1 MSSRR
6 PRLPGNARRQPLMWR
21 RARSAW
27 LLAVA
32 VLAGSAVAVPDRAA
46 AAQAPVRTC
55 ASLATVDL
63 SGVDAQVSS
72 AADRT
77 ENGVL
82 FCEVKGYL
90 SPNTQFTVLLPQTT
104 WLGGYLQQ
112 GCGGYCGHSE
122 VNLDEPSRTSLHQAP
137 FEPLRR
143 GEFVVAADDQGH
155 AGPGTLWGKE
165 DPMLRVI
172 YGYRS
177 EHDLSRAV
185 KAIVRSYYASEPSH
199 TYFDGVSDG
208 GHEALMLAQRYPQ
221 DFDGILVGSPAHNWT
236 EFAGIYSAWLVRA
249 NMDAN
254 GRQILDSAKL
264 PALHAAVMA
273 ACADAN
279 GVIRDPRACTFDPE
293 SIRCP
298 AGVDR
303 PDCLTAPQVTAVR
316 ALYRG
321 PTYRGRQLYDGGQ
334 PYGSEL
340 AWDGWL
346 IQPAD
351 DPRWPADTSAYGL
364 SVGYHKHL
372 AYWRNPPAS
381 FSLSDL
387 RFTPALYRRLR
398 PLAGLY
404 DSTNPD
410 LRAFRAR
417 GGKIILYHGWADQG
431 LSPWATTNYY
441 AAVARFMGGYEAIQ
455 SFSRLYMIPG
465 LYHCPSPCGHV
476 PTGDPAIKVD
486 LIDELVRWVE
496 QGQTPQEVTFPVSEQ
511 TTGTP
516 LTSLIVAPF
525 NPLAPAP
532 DNRGLNS
539 GYRYLFQRDV
549 YRPGRELWCRQRG
562 PKLVCS
568 HDRAVGEAPA
578 PRARTH

>member
-1 MSSRR
+1 MIWTAV
-6 PRLPGNARRQPLMWR
+6 RLRGEARERQALR
-21 RARSAW
+21 CCRAVVAW
-27 LLAVA
+27 LLGVA
-32 VLAGSAVAVPDRAA
+32 VLAGGAGTPTAQAA
-46 AAQAPVRTC
+46 AAQAPVGTC
-55 ASLATVDL
+55 ASLATADL
-63 SGVDAQVSS
+63 SEVDAQVSS

-77 ENGVL
+77 ENGVR

-155 AGPGTLWGKE
+155 EGPGTLWGKE
-165 DPMLRVI
+165 NPMLRVVW
-172 YGYRS
+172 GYRS
-177 EHDLSRAV
+177 EHDLARAAQ
-185 KAIVRSYYASEPSH
+185 AIIRLYYGRGPSH
-199 TYFDGVSDG
+199 SYFDGVSDG
-208 GHEALMLAQRYPQ
+208 GHEALMLGQRYPN
-221 DFDGILVGSPAHNWT
+221 DFDGILVGSPANNWT

-249 NMDAN
+249 NMDES
-254 GRQILDSAKL
+254 GRQILDSSKL

-273 ACADAN
+273 ACADPN
-279 GVIRDPRACTFDPE
+279 GVIRDPRACTFDPA
-293 SIRCP
+293 SILCP
-298 AGVDR
+298 AGADR
-303 PDCLTAPQVTAVR
+303 SDCLTAPQVTVAR

-346 IQPAD
+346 TQPAGD
-351 DPRWPADTSAYGL
+351 AGWPADTSAYGL
-364 SVGYHKHL
+364 SDGYHRHL
-372 AYWRNPPAS
+372 AYWQNPPAS
-381 FSLSDL
+381 FSLRDL
-387 RFTPALYRRLR
+387 RFTPALYQQLR

-404 DSTNPD
+404 DSTSPD

-417 GGKIILYHGWADQG
+417 GGKIIVYHGWADQG

-441 AAVARFMGGYEAIQ
+441 AAMAHFLGGYRAIQ

-476 PTGDPAIKVD
+476 PTGDPAITVD
-486 LIDELVRWVE
+486 LMDELVRWVE
-496 QGQTPQEVTFPVSEQ
+496 QGQAPQDVTFPVSEQ

-516 LTSLIVAPF
+516 LTSLTVSPF

-532 DNRGLNS
+532 RNDGLNS
-539 GYRYLFQRDV
+539 GYQYLFERDV
-549 YRPGRELWCRQRG
+549 YRPGRELWCEQRG
-562 PKLVCS
+562 SELVCS
-568 HDRAVGEAPA
+568 HTAGARITRA
-578 PRARTH
+578 H

>member
-1 MSSRR
+1 MPRR
-6 PRLPGNARRQPLMWR
+6 GVLAV
-21 RARSAW
+21 
-27 LLAVA
+27 LLAVSA
-32 VLAGSAVAVPDRAA
+32 MAVAGAAPAA
-46 AAQAPVRTC
+46 AAVQAPVRSC
-55 ASLATVDL
+55 ASVASIDL
-63 SGVDAQVSS
+63 SAVDAQISS
-72 AADRT
+72 GADRT
-77 ENGVL
+77 ANGVL

-90 SPNTQFTVLLPQTT
+90 SPNTQFTLLLPQST

-155 AGPGTLWGKE
+155 QGPGTLWGKE

-177 EHDLSRAV
+177 EHDLFRATQ
-185 KAIVRSYYASEPSH
+185 AIIRSYYGSDPTH

-221 DFDGILVGSPAHNWT
+221 DFDGILVGSPANNWT

-249 NMDAN
+249 NMDAA
-254 GRQILDSAKL
+254 GRQILDSSKL

-273 ACADAN
+273 ACADSH
-279 GVIRDPRACTFDPE
+279 GVIRDPRACTFDPA

-298 AGVDR
+298 AGADR
-303 PDCLTAPQVTAVR
+303 PDCLTSDQVRVVR

-321 PTYRGRQLYDGGQ
+321 PTYHRWNLYDGGQ

-340 AWDGWL
+340 AWDGWVTK
-346 IQPAD
+346 PAG
-351 DPRWPADTSAYGL
+351 DPGWPQNTSAYGL
-364 SVGYHKHL
+364 SVGYHRHL
-372 AYWRNPPAS
+372 GYWRNPPAS
-381 FSLSDL
+381 FDLRDL
-387 RFTPALYRRLR
+387 RFTPALYARLR
-398 PLAGLY
+398 PLAGMY
-404 DSTNPD
+404 DSTDPD

-441 AAVARFMGGYEAIQ
+441 SAVARLMGGYQAIQ

-496 QGQTPQEVTFPVSEQ
+496 QGQGPRDVTFPVSEQ

-516 LTSLIVAPF
+516 LQSLTVSPF
-525 NPLAPAP
+525 DPLAAP
-532 DNRGLNS
+532 PRNRGLNS
-539 GYRYLFQRDV
+539 NYRYLFRRDV

-568 HDRAVGEAPA
+568 HSAPGQRE
-578 PRARTH
+578 PSTRR

>member
-1 MSSRR
+1 M
-6 PRLPGNARRQPLMWR
+6 
-21 RARSAW
+21 
-27 LLAVA
+27 AVA
-32 VLAGSAVAVPDRAA
+32 GAAPAA
-46 AAQAPVRTC
+46 AAVQAPVRSC
-55 ASLATVDL
+55 ASVASIDL
-63 SGVDAQVSS
+63 SAVDAQISS

-77 ENGVL
+77 ANGVL

-90 SPNTQFTVLLPQTT
+90 SPNTQFTLLLPQST

-155 AGPGTLWGKE
+155 QGPGTLWGKE

-177 EHDLSRAV
+177 EHDLFRATQ
-185 KAIVRSYYASEPSH
+185 AIIRSYYGSDPTH

-221 DFDGILVGSPAHNWT
+221 DFDGILVGSPANNWT

-249 NMDAN
+249 NMDAA
-254 GRQILDSAKL
+254 GRQILDSSKL

-273 ACADAN
+273 ACADSH
-279 GVIRDPRACTFDPE
+279 GVIRDPRACTFDPA

-298 AGVDR
+298 AGADR
-303 PDCLTAPQVTAVR
+303 PDCLTSDQVGVVR

-321 PTYRGRQLYDGGQ
+321 PTYHRWNLYDGGQ

-340 AWDGWL
+340 AWDGWVTK
-346 IQPAD
+346 PAG
-351 DPRWPADTSAYGL
+351 DPGWPQNTSAYGL
-364 SVGYHKHL
+364 SVGYHRHL
-372 AYWRNPPAS
+372 GYWRNPPAS
-381 FSLSDL
+381 FDLRDL
-387 RFTPALYRRLR
+387 RFTPALYARLR
-398 PLAGLY
+398 PLAGMY
-404 DSTNPD
+404 DSTDPD

-441 AAVARFMGGYEAIQ
+441 SAVARLMGGYQAIQ

-496 QGQTPQEVTFPVSEQ
+496 QGQGPRDVTFPVSEQ
-511 TTGTP
+511 TTGSP
-516 LTSLIVAPF
+516 LQSLTVSPF
-525 NPLAPAP
+525 DPLAAP
-532 DNRGLNS
+532 PRNRGLNS
-539 GYRYLFQRDV
+539 NYRYLFRRDV

-568 HDRAVGEAPA
+568 HSAPGQRE
-578 PRARTH
+578 PSTRR

>member
-1 MSSRR
+1 MSTSTG
-6 PRLPGNARRQPLMWR
+6 RLMGGVPERAVLRCR
-21 RARSAW
+21 RAVVAL
-27 LLAVA
+27 LLAMTVTAA
-32 VLAGSAVAVPDRAA
+32 VDAAPAA
-46 AAQAPVRTC
+46 ADVRAPMRSC
-55 ASLATVDL
+55 ASLTGVDL
-63 SGVDAQVSS
+63 SDVDAQVST

-90 SPNTQFTVLLPQTT
+90 SPTTQFTVLLPQRT
-104 WLGGYLQQ
+104 WLGNYLQQ

-155 AGPGTLWGKE
+155 EGPGTLWGKE

-177 EHDLSRAV
+177 EHDLFRATQ
-185 KAIVRSYYASEPSH
+185 AIIRSYYGTDPTH
-199 TYFDGVSDG
+199 RYFDGVSDG
-208 GHEALMLAQRYPQ
+208 GHEALMLAQRYPT
-221 DFDGILVGSPAHNWT
+221 DFDGILVGSPANNWT
-236 EFAGIYSAWLVRA
+236 EFAGIYSAWLVWA
-249 NMDAN
+249 NMDAA
-254 GRQILDSAKL
+254 GRQILDSSKL
-264 PALHAAVMA
+264 AALHAAVMA
-273 ACADAN
+273 ACADSH
-279 GVIRDPRACTFDPE
+279 GVIRDPRACTFDPA

-303 PDCLTAPQVTAVR
+303 ADCLTSPQVTVVR
-316 ALYRG
+316 DLYRG
-321 PTYRGRQLYDGGQ
+321 PTYHAWNLYDGGQ

-346 IQPAD
+346 TQPAGD
-351 DPRWPADTSAYGL
+351 AGWPQDTGAYGL

-372 AYWRNPPAS
+372 GYWRNPPA
-381 FSLSDL
+381 FDLRDL
-387 RFTPALYRRLR
+387 RFTPALYRQLR

-404 DSTNPD
+404 DSTDPD
-410 LRAFRAR
+410 LRAFRAH

-441 AAVARFMGGYEAIQ
+441 AAVASHMGGYQAIQ

-465 LYHCPSPCGHV
+465 LYHCPTPCGHV

-486 LIDELVRWVE
+486 LIDELIRWVE
-496 QGQTPQEVTFPVSEQ
+496 QDQAPQDVTFPVSEQ

-516 LTSLIVAPF
+516 LTSLTVSPF
-525 NPLAPAP
+525 NPLAPEP
-532 DNRGLNS
+532 RNGGLNS
-539 GYRYLFQRDV
+539 NYRYLFRRDV
-549 YRPGRELWCRQRG
+549 YRPGRELWCQQHG

-568 HDRAVGEAPA
+568 HFTAGQTT
-578 PRARTH
+578 RAR